1 MSDNIMEQ
9 LQDFDGFF
17 YYGSGDL
24 EIETKS
30 DILQNLMQSKR
41 SLYYNRYYDSA
52 GIKQYENRPI
62 SLFLQI
68 NIPYDIVTSIAKR
81 NTVVSSENPDR
92 RVSVSQSTIRI
103 ETEKGLVKVSVI
115 YIPLARFNQTDQV
128 TTLLPTNI

>member
-1 MSDNIMEQ
+1 MEQ